1 MKPDVLASE
10 QSVVTEQS
18 TSGGKKNKTKQSVFG
33 VIWAHSTSGSVFLWV
48 SPLTSRALAFG
59 YILLF
64 GYQLTHVGIGMKSL
78 KLSKEI
84 LSYYQDQKRSTTNAD
99 AFL

>member
-33 VIWAHSTSGSVFLWV
+33 VI
-48 SPLTSRALAFG
+48 
-59 YILLF
+59 
-64 GYQLTHVGIGMKSL
+64 
-78 KLSKEI
+78 
-84 LSYYQDQKRSTTNAD
+84 
-99 AFL
+99 